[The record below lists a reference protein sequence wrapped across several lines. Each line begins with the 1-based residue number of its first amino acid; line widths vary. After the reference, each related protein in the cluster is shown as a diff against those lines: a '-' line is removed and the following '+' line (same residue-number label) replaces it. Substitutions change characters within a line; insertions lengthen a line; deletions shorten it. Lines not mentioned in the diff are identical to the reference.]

1 MAQRQQV
8 VCGAGVS
15 HPGESQQ
22 QGDQSGAL
30 AQLSTPVTGMAK
42 GLGSFSGGATL
53 QRSKLSQKQ
62 EVKEVIR
69 QTDNSGGGG
78 NNGKNIFN
86 GGGGDGGDG
95 DDDDYTDDFGDDDG
109 EGGDESFFRTVM
121 KQLYDEKSLKAV
133 LSEWYRSVGDLPA
146 IIRQSVEMGIFSS
159 AQLVRFLAMDVRPN
173 ITRAV
178 TRSLPPM
185 VSRGVVGRL
194 MADPAF
200 VQKMLMEQLIT
211 IGSSL
216 YWEVRQRGENFHK
229 ELDFVAIN
237 TLSLAAATGAMV
249 WMVSPNRS
257 YGAVHKQPWQNMLH
271 NLPNHVFDA
280 STPHRQFSMQT
291 RAAGLLAKTAEL
303 CAVGMISGAAM
314 SGLSQAALALRRRAL
329 GADYQ
334 PSVRIPDVRTSA
346 CGLAVST
353 GIFTN
358 LRYQMIGGVDRY
370 LFDHSNFLWS
380 YLAASGIVRV
390 ISNRIGEPTR
400 LHLQGL
406 PSTSPQ
412 QEQQRARPL
421 PQPRATITV
430 EAQKPLKPRTKKRSA
445 GGTKKQR
452 SRGFEMSAGLQ
463 PAGAQ

>member
-1 MAQRQQV
+1 
-8 VCGAGVS
+8 
-15 HPGESQQ
+15 
-22 QGDQSGAL
+22 
-30 AQLSTPVTGMAK
+30 MAK
-42 GLGSFSGGATL
+42 GLGSFGGATL

-69 QTDNSGGGG
+69 QTDVGGGGG

-95 DDDDYTDDFGDDDG
+95 DDDDYTDNFGDDDG
-109 EGGDESFFRTVM
+109 EGGDDSFFRTVM
-121 KQLYDEKSLKAV
+121 KQLYDEKSLRAV
-133 LSEWYRSVGDLPA
+133 LSEWYRSVESLPA

-173 ITRAV
+173 LTRAV
-178 TRSLPPM
+178 TRRLPIQM
-185 VSRGVVGRL
+185 SRGIVGRL

-200 VQKMLMEQLIT
+200 PQKMLMEQLIT

-216 YWEVRQRGENFHK
+216 YWEARQRGDRFHK

-249 WMVSPNRS
+249 WLVSPNRS
-257 YGAVHKQPWQNMLH
+257 VGAISKQPWQNMLH

-280 STPHRQFSMQT
+280 STPYRQYSLQS
-291 RAAGLLAKTAEL
+291 RAAGLAAKTAEL
-303 CAVGMISGAAM
+303 CAVGMIAGAAM
-314 SGLSQAALALRRRAL
+314 SGLSQAALAIRRNVL
-329 GADYQ
+329 GPDYT
-334 PSVRIPDVRTSA
+334 PSVRIPDLQTSA

-370 LFDHSNFLWS
+370 LFDHSNYLWS
-380 YLAASGIVRV
+380 YLVASGAVRV

-406 PSTSPQ
+406 PHTSPQ
-412 QEQQRARPL
+412 QQQQQARQQVGPQQRRS
-421 PQPRATITV
+421 TITV
-430 EAQKPLKPRTKKRSA
+430 VAQKPSAKKRSA
-445 GGTKKQR
+445 AGAKKKR
-452 SRGFEMSAGLQ
+452 ASRGFEMSAGLQ
-463 PAGAQ
+463 PAAAQ